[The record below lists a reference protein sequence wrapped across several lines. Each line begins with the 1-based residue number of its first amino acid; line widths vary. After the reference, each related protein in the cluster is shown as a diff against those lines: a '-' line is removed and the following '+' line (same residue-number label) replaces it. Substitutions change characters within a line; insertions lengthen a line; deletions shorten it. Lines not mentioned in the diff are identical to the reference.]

1 ERLQARLAALPGV
14 EHAALSWQLPLLGFP
29 IRGRFVMEGQPAPPP
44 GEGPVLSIN
53 RVTSGYFD
61 TLGMR
66 LIEGRN
72 FTAADT
78 TNSSSIVIMNEAM
91 ARRFWPGQ
99 SAVGKRFGHLD
110 SNSKISWRRSVG
122 VVSDVR
128 FAATLLSEPET
139 RYQMYELLRQQPGDG
154 AAITLRG
161 AVPPET
167 LENAVR
173 HAVAEIDPDQP
184 VRNLQPASKAVE
196 RGLASF
202 SLIGSILVCF
212 ASLGLLLAAV
222 GIYGLMSYTVT
233 QSTREF
239 GIRMALGAR
248 RGDILKLVI
257 GHGMLLAISG
267 VVIGL
272 AGAVAVTR
280 LLAAAVPALS
290 ARDP

>member
-1 ERLQARLAALPGV
+1 
-14 EHAALSWQLPLLGFP
+14 
-29 IRGRFVMEGQPAPPP
+29 
-44 GEGPVLSIN
+44 
-53 RVTSGYFD
+53 
-61 TLGMR
+61 
-66 LIEGRN
+66 
-72 FTAADT
+72 
-78 TNSSSIVIMNEAM
+78 
-91 ARRFWPGQ
+91 
-99 SAVGKRFGHLD
+99 
-110 SNSKISWRRSVG
+110 
-122 VVSDVR
+122 
-128 FAATLLSEPET
+128 
-139 RYQMYELLRQQPGDG
+139 
-154 AAITLRG
+154 
-161 AVPPET
+161 
-167 LENAVR
+167 
-173 HAVAEIDPDQP
+173 
-184 VRNLQPASKAVE
+184 LQPASKAVE

-248 RGDILKLVI
+248 RGDILTLVI

-290 ARDP
+290 ARDPWVVLLVAALLLAVALVACWIPARRATNVDPMIALRHE